1 MNACTAHACMY
12 RYILYFVAPC
22 MGVAKA
28 TNSSIKSVLQ
38 TVGNYR
44 MGDVIRM
51 PGLAFYDVCC
61 VALCSYNVH
70 MCLCILSEI
79 YVVFCSALHRHGYVH
94 VHACTYTFH
103 EVYLVYVYIAYTPL
117 SPSLLPS
124 LPLYTHTHTRVI
136 VRPSSC

>member
-22 MGVAKA
+22 VGVAKA
-28 TNSSIKSVLQ
+28 TNSSINSVLQ

-61 VALCSYNVH
+61 VTLCSYNVH

-79 YVVFCSALHRHGYVH
+79 WFSVVHYVDMDMYMYMH
-94 VHACTYTFH
+94 VRIQFMRCICMCT
-103 EVYLVYVYIAYTPL
+103 
-117 SPSLLPS
+117 
-124 LPLYTHTHTRVI
+124 
-136 VRPSSC
+136 